1 MSKPNEPVPDNV
13 LQKYI
18 TLEISEGNYFAPHV
32 SSIAKELLE
41 RRRGEY
47 ICPQCGLRQTPQQD
61 SDGGI
66 PW

>member
-1 MSKPNEPVPDNV
+1 MSKPDERVSDEV
-13 LQKYI
+13 LQEFAN
-18 TLEISEGNYFAPHV
+18 LANQSISRK
-32 SSIAKELLE
+32 IARELLE